1 MNKTILVFVVAA
13 ILFSA
18 CGSLPK
24 PESDAVAA
32 VIGKFKVNFD
42 GREELINPGTED
54 QGIKLTLINLDSDKH
69 YFTYVK
75 NGYYYFLNLQ
85 PGRYEIAEW
94 RIRKS
99 RGRDRFTLTGH
110 MGGSSALTFDAGK
123 FSILPNITISV
134 VTSKNTFNVDVG
146 NPDSNELKEYLQGLD
161 SNGVWADFLW

>member
-1 MNKTILVFVVAA
+1 MKKAILVVAVAA

-18 CGSLPK
+18 CESLPK

-42 GREELINPGTED
+42 GREELINPGTEE
-54 QGIKLTLINLDSDKH
+54 QGIKLTLINLDTDKH

-85 PGRYEIAEW
+85 PGSYEIAEW

-99 RGRDRFTLTGH
+99 RGRNQFTLTGH
-110 MGGSSALTFDAGK
+110 MGGSSALTFDSGI

-134 VTSKNTFNVDVG
+134 VTRKNTFNVDVG
-146 NPDSNELKEYLQGLD
+146 NPDPEELKAYFQGLD
-161 SNGVWADFLW
+161 TNGMWSDFFW

>member
-1 MNKTILVFVVAA
+1 MKKTILIVVVAA

-24 PESDAVAA
+24 PESDTVAA

-42 GREELINPGTED
+42 GREELINPGTEE
-54 QGIKLTLINLDSDKH
+54 QGIKLTLINVDTDKH

-99 RGRDRFTLTGH
+99 RGGHRFTLTGR
-110 MGGSSALTFDAGK
+110 MGGSSALTFDSGK

-134 VTSKNTFNVDVG
+134 VTSENTFNVDVG
-146 NPDSNELKEYLQGLD
+146 NPDSNDLKAYFQGLD
-161 SNGVWADFLW
+161 ANGVWSDFLW